1 MRRFS
6 KYFILCGIMAFGVWG
21 ETWAKKY
28 TFSAQTAV
36 VNGQGGSAKVKLAT
50 RDSRIGSYLEVG
62 TKETRGNELTEIMSK
77 EAGGLGTTGCGKVTF
92 KATPDHGYEFLGWYS
107 DENGTSRTSENYSYT
122 EECTSGKD
130 SSWVLY
136 AGFTHRFYFAV
147 EVGID
152 PAGTGTG
159 LVSASFSG
167 FAEPTSTISKA
178 EKDSIGTVCNQSSM
192 DCRVYLKATAGTNDD
207 GASMIWQGW
216 YLEDG
221 TLLSTEEKYAYS
233 YSSMCYTQGG
243 EVKKIYARFKNPVKV
258 NPSIIVGDV
267 MDGGEVNLKVD
278 DKPKLVLKVDEN
290 HLSVVT
296 NTISRVDDDN
306 ADVISYDATTHT
318 LVACRAGKATITFH
332 HEETEDFKEGTF
344 TFTINVE
351 KYESDFSWKN
361 PTLLDGTT
369 LNWSD
374 FLSTSSQGA
383 WSLVSGNTQ
392 CIPTMTSTGLT
403 SAMVHK
409 GKVTLTFRQGTD
421 YKYKALPAQT
431 KEFQVFTTDGQ
442 AVFQVGSQMFT
453 DLNAANDAAYNGTD
467 KTIVVVSDGM
477 LLAGDYT
484 ISDDVT
490 LVIPYEST
498 NGKGITKPTTI
509 QQATAPIKAY
519 RTLKLVKDANITV
532 YGAVSV
538 AGQVQ
543 AGDASHN
550 PTGFPVGE
558 VGCID
563 MSTGGQINV
572 KNGATL
578 YVYGFIKGQ
587 GYLDGNNTQNVGHVI
602 IENGATVWECFGMG
616 DFGGGSFSYACVNGK
631 DTYRLFP
638 FQGYFVQNIEVPLSI
653 MYGATEKLFTSWYFG
668 TLDKVYTRDFSF
680 IGSQDGVL
688 FRVSDS
694 NGLVTK
700 WYDPITD
707 HLVVELRG
715 DAKLDNLSLNVGT
728 TINSKDYDLPIL
740 SNMQIKLKNC
750 NLVLS
755 EPIMLQPNSI
765 FEIEKSST
773 LTLNAAMYVYDR
785 DQWGKYTV
793 TQKYFCP
800 LPSTLSPHISM
811 GDGTQNTLDDAQVI
825 VDGTLIISEGGSLYT
840 TLSGANIMSNG
851 GGQIGWKRSLPENGK
866 VNGYTGGNSV
876 SGSLTWSKLKPEY
889 IVSNSCPAAWMH
901 NDNDSYTRPA
911 DNTTFDNL
919 HGRWFSH
926 VAATTLNADHTYNFT
941 YYDGTDDVTVK
952 AIYSADKTGLVAGYK
967 WVNVTEDSEHTC
979 GTVTT
984 FKDDDN
990 NLYIYKDDAWLQLIL
1005 VGDGAVYS
1013 GSDDQ
1018 LYSFLACDWV
1028 ATGEI
1033 DGNCMYTIDG
1043 VKVALVGDRF
1053 IEIVKDEY
1061 DEVYNNKADANLH
1074 YMLFDGCVWQEATKV
1089 EGVSKA
1095 YTVRDD
1101 DYVWCNRQW
1110 TQMERD
1116 GNYYYTTDEAG
1127 VKHYYEY
1134 DETQFSW
1141 VPAKMRVRITS
1152 GTDEEEYRNWD
1163 DAMSY
1168 LSQYDNPTVTL
1179 LDNTDASLQITNWG
1193 PSAKSTTCTIDLN
1206 GHTVTANLGNAE
1218 YFMNMNTTATITI
1231 TDKSS
1236 GQGGAVNVYANR
1248 TAAFDGIRLTQ
1259 GTLVMEAG
1267 TLFVKNTA
1275 TDGGKQ
1281 CRAISTQAGKQT
1293 IVTMNGGTITAEG
1306 SSSVFGILQASSGA
1320 NNRSNNTIVTIN
1332 GGTLNAIAA
1341 SNVYGIRTYGR
1352 VSVHGGTINAKT
1364 TAVNGLAASN
1374 TAYGIDCQ
1382 VSVSAVDANSC
1393 RSTLYMDGGIIN
1405 AISAVSAAY
1414 GVSAS
1419 GSFTTADGWYYNNQ
1433 KTEWMSDD
1441 SYKATDGTWSNKAS
1455 AHIEITGGCINAV
1468 SMKGEKA
1475 YGIRLDKAGANS
1487 YTDKSEDV
1495 FPANVIRNVTISS
1508 KATNNVYG
1516 ILLEAGIH
1524 SYTGG
1529 KLYAK
1534 AEVEGVNVN
1543 VEATLSNNAY
1553 GMYVS
1558 SVSQWSNRG
1567 TYLGLKADKKT
1578 WYVQADDN
1586 DGDVTHE
1593 GIDAYYEE
1601 IDKEGNVKKY
1611 GDNIHIYRIGERAVG
1626 AQATIKSGT
1635 FYAKAATTSA
1645 YGVYVNRSITPGP
1658 LQVEGFAQVTIDG
1671 GTFTGETTAD
1681 TGFGISSGGNT
1692 TINGGTF
1699 SAICGTTISY
1709 GAYCWSGTLDLKGG
1723 TYSATSTGTTAYGV
1737 SATGLV
1743 DKNLGTHSHGTVNI
1757 YDGVV
1762 VNARSL
1768 NASTTAGIYATGVCA
1783 ELNKEYYDA
1792 RSDYNKKLY
1801 FLAGE
1806 DGKLITPATER
1817 NVYAYRCGLHTEG
1830 GVVNVYGGTFNVTS
1844 YTTTAAGVR
1853 TERAN
1858 ITRESET
1865 GRFATARGTINVYD
1879 GTFNVETETNI
1890 IATGVYS
1897 YGIVNVEGGVFNIKA
1912 KTTNGEGVRVYDG
1925 ITTIK
1930 GGIFNVIAGTN
1941 TAYGVSTLTGWDTN
1955 WGFGYYGEVVVNNG
1969 TFDIKTYNGDN
1980 AYAANI
1986 AGATTNMKATKV
1998 STDVAKDYAIAGK
2011 VTINGGTFTMTPST
2025 GKGAIAFV
2033 PQATQTRND
2042 AVAYPKCDVTGGFF
2056 KMNGTTSVQAC
2067 GTSATLDADGNP
2079 NLNIK
2084 GGHFSTKVGMINT
2097 APKIYVVAPYSI
2109 LDCVEE
2115 AYKADYPFEVA
2126 EAYTITFVTD
2136 DGQELWKGL
2145 QAKGTTAVYP
2155 LTNGTPEKA
2164 ATSANSFEFTGW
2176 DHELA
2181 EVTGEATYTANFTAV
2196 AKKYMVTWT
2205 DDIGK
2210 EYDHKEYASG
2220 ETPMHDDP
2228 VKEGY
2233 TFTGWTP
2240 AITAVTDQDQT
2251 YKATFT
2257 IKRYTIQWLDED
2269 GSLIKEETK
2278 DYGSILTAP
2287 KPTKEGYSFSAWN
2300 PAVTKVTG
2308 DAVYKATYLL
2318 NIASVTPTDGTEQF
2332 FTTWDAALGK
2342 ANSLTNGSTL
2352 KLLVDLSA
2360 QGSKTISKTMTID
2373 LNGHTFA
2380 GATSKLFNINGAGAH
2395 VTITDTKGGGRIESV
2410 LRSWGVVYGI
2420 YVTDGTLTL
2429 EGGTIHCE
2437 NILET
2442 ANDSY
2447 RAEAVYVAA
2456 GKTFNMTGGT
2466 IEASSLNMP
2475 IGIDAVGTINI
2486 SGGTIEA
2493 TGRTKAWGI
2502 NIANAGTNTIANAV
2516 VGATAERTENAVAV
2530 RVNKANAKV
2539 NISGGDFSATATTSK
2554 AYAVQAVTAST
2565 IAIQGTMM
2573 EAVAPADAY
2582 GIQCDVAE
2590 VALTADNIKVKAGTA
2605 TVNTTATAE
2614 NLHINSGFFDKDV
2627 NLATYIGSKKAILM
2641 TDETLYPELAEGYL
2655 YKLADEA
2662 YKVTFES
2669 EDGST
2674 ILQESYIEKG
2684 KQPVFIAETP
2694 VKPANPR
2701 ESYVFYGWKNGSVT
2715 YTPDQLAVV
2724 SADVVYT
2731 AVFTAIPTLYPI
2743 TFTNIDGMGGSYVQ
2757 QCGYGLVPV
2766 YNGPTPVMVGS
2777 VGGSAYIFDAWE
2789 PALAAVTE
2797 VTTYTA
2803 TFRLKV
2809 AHTVTFDTNGKGTNP
2824 SSQQVAEGAAVARP
2838 DDQIIDDEHIVGWY
2852 RDQACTDEWDFDADK
2867 MPDTDLI
2874 LYAKWGIR
2882 TFTIVWKNWDGTELA
2897 RNTVDYG
2904 VKPSYS
2910 GDTPTKPSQ
2919 AEVSYEFSGWSPT
2932 VENATA
2938 DATYVAQFVEVV
2950 GTKYRVLFHVQ
2961 GHGTAPESQE
2971 LKRGEKVVKPA
2982 DLVDVYYD
2990 FGGWY
2995 KDAACSDGQEWN
3007 FETDLMPARNLTL
3020 YAKWTEKAETGDVLD
3035 IVDWTESTLTIN
3047 ATGFAFSGWPYTVNG
3062 EEFGRENVAS
3072 AARKCNADRTVT
3084 IPYTGKS
3091 GERVTISVTKSDGTQ
3106 YSYHSYVI
3114 PYVYA
3119 DGGTLTGVNEQS
3131 TVVVRGGS
3139 LTVGEDTKL
3148 DKIYVSPEAEVVVPK
3163 GKTLT
3168 ANTVILRT
3176 TPWQAA
3182 SLQVDGTI
3190 NATETY
3196 YTRIVSDNTQ
3206 YFQFAIP
3213 LSSAISKVRLSN
3225 NKANP
3230 YGKTWIL
3237 KGYSESSRA
3246 ANGASA
3252 EGNNWKLLSEEDLI
3266 QGTLGYELYSNSAL
3280 YREFYFPVDI
3290 SSANKTAVDVSYTA
3304 NGAAGSAHAGWNAIC
3319 SPLLGKYKPN
3329 FTDISKAIKIS
3340 ELTEDG
3346 NYWQHIPEIIRPAVP
3361 FYYQAP
3367 NKGTLDFADK
3377 EFAQLAQNVPRRA
3390 WHTSVST
3397 QWLRLTLND
3406 ATGKM
3411 LDETDIFTHP
3421 EKFSVDYE
3429 SGYDVAKQSTTGT
3442 HAVLYSEL
3450 ACGALAFAA
3459 LPDSVAESRIPISVY
3474 TAEAKAYTFRLEDNA
3489 YLNRLNNVFL
3499 HDMETGAVI
3508 DLLASDYEVMLR
3520 EGTTRGRFY
3529 ITCVFRAQNVTT
3541 DIETTVQDKQTATIQ
3556 KVFYNGKVYILR
3568 NGIVYDLTGRQCE
3581 MK

>member
-1 MRRFS
+1 MKRLTIL
-6 KYFILCGIMAFGVWG
+6 FILCGIVRFCCVVEIQAGSNS
-21 ETWAKKY
+21 Y
-28 TFSAQTAV
+28 YAQTAV
-36 VNGQGGSAKVKLAT
+36 VGGKGGSAEVKL
-50 RDSRIGSYLEVG
+50 EV
-62 TKETRGNELTEIMSK
+62 TKDFRGNYADKGNRSTTGAILTEKIGDIYN
-77 EAGGLGTTGCGKVTF
+77 GGRVWSPKGKVTF
-92 KATPDHGYEFLGWYS
+92 IATPAVGYEFLDWYS
-107 DENGTSRTSENYSYT
+107 DAIGEKNNSAGNPYEL
-122 EECTSGKD
+122 
-130 SSWVLY
+130 SSDQSAYWVRY

-167 FAEPTSTISKA
+167 FVEPTSTISKA
-178 EKDSIGTVCNQSSM
+178 EKDAKGTVCNQSSM
-192 DCRVYLKATAGTNDD
+192 DSTVYLKATAGTNAD

-221 TLLSTEEKYAYS
+221 TLLSTEAEFAYS
-233 YSSMCYTQGG
+233 YTSMCYTQGG
-243 EVKKIYARFKNPVKV
+243 EVKKIYARFKNPAKV
-258 NPSIIVGDV
+258 NPSITVGDV
-267 MDGGEVNLKVD
+267 VDGGEVNLKVD

-290 HLSVVT
+290 HLSVST
-296 NTISRVDDDN
+296 STISRVDDDN
-306 ADVISYDATTHT
+306 AEVITYDVTTHT

-392 CIPTMTSTGLT
+392 CIPTMTSAGLT
-403 SAMVHK
+403 SAVVHK

-453 DLNAANDAAYNGTD
+453 DLNAANTAAHNGTD
-467 KTIVVVSDGM
+467 KSIVVISDGV

-490 LVIPYEST
+490 LLVPYNSSNT
-498 NGKGITKPTTI
+498 VHTT
-509 QQATAPIKAY
+509 QPGWVSQTYTASVAY
-519 RTLKLVKDANITV
+519 RTLTLVEGANIIV
-532 YGAVSV
+532 EGVLCV
-538 AGQVQ
+538 GGQ
-543 AGDASHN
+543 ALSSSAPLTSTNGS
-550 PTGFPVGE
+550 PGRPVGPCGVINMSKGGHIE
-558 VGCID
+558 VKG
-563 MSTGGQINV
+563 
-572 KNGATL
+572 KL
-578 YVYGFIKGQ
+578 YVWGYIQGQ
-587 GYLDGNNTQNVGHVI
+587 GILDGNNTRGVGTIDVVSGGEVREDFIIGDYHGGRGTYTMNEKHQYNV
-602 IENGATVWECFGMG
+602 
-616 DFGGGSFSYACVNGK
+616 
-631 DTYRLFP
+631 FP
-638 FQGYFVQNIEVPLSI
+638 FNNYFVQNIEVPMTI
-653 MYGATEKLFTSWYFG
+653 QYGASEYCATSFNLSHVGDTPTDFILIGASGTPLF
-668 TLDKVYTRDFSF
+668 KM
-680 IGSQDGVL
+680 
-688 FRVSDS
+688 
-694 NGLVTK
+694 NGNGATVKK
-700 WYDPITD
+700 WYDATTD
-707 HLVVELRG
+707 HFCIELTGNSNLNYLTLQMGTGIFGATVDSRNFFLPIPSG
-715 DAKLDNLSLNVGT
+715 MRIIFSDCDVSLDNKLCVLPGGQLEVSNDASVSLNSSLY
-728 TINSKDYDLPIL
+728 IYD
-740 SNMQIKLKNC
+740 Q
-750 NLVLS
+750 
-755 EPIMLQPNSI
+755 
-765 FEIEKSST
+765 
-773 LTLNAAMYVYDR
+773 
-785 DQWGKYTV
+785 DQWDKFALSQYFYTFDSHL
-793 TQKYFCP
+793 T
-800 LPSTLSPHISM
+800 PHKQRNGSVM
-811 GDGTQNTLDDAQVI
+811 DDADAMLKVNGRFSI
-825 VDGTLIISEGGSLYT
+825 GSNGKLYT
-840 TLSGANIMSNG
+840 TISGADICSDDG
-851 GGQIGWKRSLPENGK
+851 GHIVYPGSLPGVATAYQVKGNAYGDKNEKISINTTIGEK
-866 VNGYTGGNSV
+866 VF
-876 SGSLTWSKLKPEY
+876 LTPIEMNNAL
-889 IVSNSCPAAWMH
+889 MH
-901 NDNDSYTRPA
+901 NENNSYTQSIA
-911 DNTTFDNL
+911 NTTFDNL

-926 VAATTLNADHTYNFT
+926 AAATTLNGDHTYYFT
-941 YYDGTDDVTVK
+941 YYDGTDDVMVK

-967 WVNVTEDSEHTC
+967 WVNVTEDSEHRC
-979 GTVTT
+979 GAITT
-984 FKDDDN
+984 FMGDDN
-990 NLYIYKDDAWLQLIL
+990 NLYIYKDDAWLQLIP

-1193 PSAKSTTCTIDLN
+1193 PSAKSTVCTIDLN
-1206 GHTVTANLGNAE
+1206 GHTVTADLGNAE

-1259 GTLVMEAG
+1259 GTLVMDAG
-1267 TLFVKNTA
+1267 TLSVKNTA
-1275 TDGGKQ
+1275 TGQ
-1281 CRAISTQAGKQT
+1281 CRAISMVSGKKT
-1293 IVTMNGGTITAEG
+1293 LVNMNGGTITAEG
-1306 SSSVFGILQASSGA
+1306 SSYVYGILQASSGA

-1341 SNVYGIRTYGR
+1341 SDVYGIRTYGR
-1352 VSVHGGTINAKT
+1352 VNMHGGIINAKT
-1364 TAVNGLAASN
+1364 ATVNGLVAGN

-1382 VSVSAVDANSC
+1382 VSVNAVDANSY

-1405 AISAVSAAY
+1405 ATSAGSSAR
-1414 GVSAS
+1414 GVSANAS
-1419 GSFTTADGWYYNNQ
+1419 YIVANGYYWDGKAYQQND
-1433 KTEWMSDD
+1433 T
-1441 SYKATDGTWSNKAS
+1441 YKATDGTYSNKAS
-1455 AHIEITGGCINAV
+1455 AHFEITGGEINAMCLTG
-1468 SMKGEKA
+1468 SSA
-1475 YGIRLDKAGANS
+1475 YGIYDLAGFNS
-1487 YTDKSEDV
+1487 YTNETEQNTPYNIVKNV
-1495 FPANVIRNVTISS
+1495 NINAKAANIACGIRIAAAIHEYSGARIFGKVEIENVNVTAETTISS
-1508 KATNNVYG
+1508 DAKGVYIDATNLWTSRGRY
-1516 ILLEAGIH
+1516 
-1524 SYTGG
+1524 
-1529 KLYAK
+1529 
-1534 AEVEGVNVN
+1534 
-1543 VEATLSNNAY
+1543 SN
-1553 GMYVS
+1553 
-1558 SVSQWSNRG
+1558 SVTANN
-1567 TYLGLKADKKT
+1567 KKT
-1578 WYVQADDN
+1578 WYVKEDAE
-1586 DGDVTHE
+1586 DGDLTHE
-1593 GIDAYYEE
+1593 AIDAT
-1601 IDKEGNVKKY
+1601 
-1611 GDNIHIYRIGERAVG
+1611 GDNAKNVYQYQIGERAVG
-1626 AQATIKSGT
+1626 ARAIIKSGT
-1635 FYAKAATTSA
+1635 FYAKAATQNA
-1645 YGVYVNRSITPGP
+1645 YGVYVNRSISTGP
-1658 LQVEGFAQVTIDG
+1658 QMIEGFAEVTIEN
-1671 GTFTGETTAD
+1671 GTFTGESAAENSYGIN
-1681 TGFGISSGGNT
+1681 TGGHT

-1699 SAICGTTISY
+1699 NAISGTSFSY
-1709 GAYCWSGTLDLKGG
+1709 GAFCWSGTLDLKGG
-1723 TYSATSTGTTAYGV
+1723 EYYATSTGSDAYAITANGQIEGDY
-1737 SATGLV
+1737 S
-1743 DKNLGTHSHGTVNI
+1743 GTHSHGTVNV

-1762 VNARSL
+1762 ANARSI
-1768 NASTTAGIYATGVCA
+1768 NSSTTAAVFA
-1783 ELNKEYYDA
+1783 AA
-1792 RSDYNKKLY
+1792 RSVEMNEEKYNACPENIRNQY
-1801 FLAGE
+1801 YLADAEGNKIK
-1806 DGKLITPATER
+1806 DAIVA
-1817 NVYAYRCGLHTEG
+1817 NMYAYRCGLHTEG
-1830 GVVNVYGGTFNVTS
+1830 GVVNIYGGTFNS
-1844 YTTTAAGVR
+1844 KAYTTTAIGVR
-1853 TERAN
+1853 AHLSN
-1858 ITRESET
+1858 ITRTTET
-1865 GRFATARGTINVYD
+1865 GRFATARGTINVHG
-1879 GTFNVETETNI
+1879 GTFNVETETGST
-1890 IATGVYS
+1890 AMGVCS
-1897 YGIVNVEGGVFNIKA
+1897 YGIVNVEGGTFNIKA

-1925 ITTIK
+1925 ITTIN

-1941 TAYGVSTLTGWDTN
+1941 TAYGVYTPMDWDVN
-1955 WGFGYYGEVVVNNG
+1955 YGYGYYGEVVVNNG

-1980 AYAANI
+1980 AYTAYI
-1986 AGATTNMKATKV
+1986 TGATKNMKAAKV

-2042 AVAYPKCDVTGGFF
+2042 AMAYPKCDVTGGFF

-2067 GTSATLDADGNP
+2067 GTSATLDADGKP
-2079 NLNIK
+2079 NLNIT
-2084 GGHFSTKVGMINT
+2084 GGHFSTKTGMINT

-2115 AYKADYPFEVA
+2115 TYKADYPFEVA

-2257 IKRYTIQWLDED
+2257 INRYTIQWLDED

-2308 DAVYKATYLL
+2308 DAVYQATYLL

-2352 KLLVDLSA
+2352 KLLTDLSA
-2360 QGSKTISKTMTID
+2360 QGSKTILKTMTID

-2420 YVTDGTLTL
+2420 YVTNGTLTL

-2554 AYAVQAVTAST
+2554 AYAVQAATAST
-2565 IAIQGTMM
+2565 IAIQGTVM

-2582 GIQCDVAE
+2582 GIQCDVAD

-2605 TVNTTATAE
+2605 TVNTTATSE

-2684 KQPVFIAETP
+2684 QQPVFIAETP

-2701 ESYVFYGWKNGSVT
+2701 ESYVFYGWKNGTVT
-2715 YTPDQLAVV
+2715 YTPDQLVVV

-2743 TFTNIDGMGGSYVQ
+2743 TFTNIDGMGGAYVQ

-2777 VGGSAYIFDAWE
+2777 VGGSAYIFDTWE

-2852 RDQACTDEWDFDADK
+2852 RDQACTDEWDFDVDK

-2874 LYAKWGIR
+2874 LCAKWGIR

-2904 VKPSYS
+2904 AKPLYS
-2910 GDTPTKPSQ
+2910 GDTPMKPSK

-2950 GTKYRVLFHVQ
+2950 GTKYQVLFHVQ
-2961 GHGTAPESQE
+2961 GHGTAPKSQE
-2971 LKRGEKVVKPA
+2971 LKKGEKVVKPA
-2982 DLVDVYYD
+2982 DLVDIYYD

-3020 YAKWTEKAETGDVLD
+3020 YAKWTKKAETGDVLD
-3035 IVDWTESTLTIN
+3035 IVDWTDNTLTIN

-3091 GERVTISVTKSDGTQ
+3091 GELVTISVTKSDGTQ

-3119 DGGTLTGVNEQS
+3119 DGGTLTGVNEHS
-3131 TVVVRGGS
+3131 IVVARGGA
-3139 LTVGEDTKL
+3139 LIVGESTMV
-3148 DKIYVSPEAEVVVPK
+3148 DKIYVSPEAELVVPK
-3163 GKTLT
+3163 ETRLT
-3168 ANTVILRT
+3168 ANALILRT

-3190 NATETY
+3190 NTTETY
-3196 YTRIVSDNTQ
+3196 YTRIVADNTQ

-3213 LSSAISKVRLSN
+3213 LSSAISEVRLSN
-3225 NKANP
+3225 NNP

-3252 EGNNWKLLSEEDLI
+3252 EGNNWELLSEEDAI
-3266 QGTLGYELYSNSAL
+3266 QGTQGYELYSNSAL
-3280 YREFYFPVDI
+3280 YREFYFPVTLPTQE
-3290 SSANKTAVDVSYTA
+3290 ATTVSVLHTD
-3304 NGAAGSAHAGWNAIC
+3304 GAAGAAHAGWNALC
-3319 SPLLGKYKPN
+3319 SPLMGKYKQT
-3329 FTDISKAIKIS
+3329 FTDVSEAIKIS
-3340 ELTEDG
+3340 ELTENG
-3346 NYWQHIPEIIRPAVP
+3346 NYWQHIPEVIHPAVP

-3367 NKGTLDFADK
+3367 KKGTLDFSGDELK
-3377 EFAQLAQNVPRRA
+3377 QNAPRRA

-3397 QWLRLTLND
+3397 QWLRLTLSD
-3406 ATGKM
+3406 AVGKM
-3411 LDETDIFTHP
+3411 LDEANIFTHP
-3421 EKFSVDYE
+3421 DKFSVDYE

-3442 HAVLYSEL
+3442 HAALYSEL

-3459 LPDSVAESRIPISVY
+3459 VPDTMAESRIPLTVY
-3474 TAEAKAYTFRLEDNA
+3474 AAAVKSYTFHLEDNA
-3489 YLNRLNNVFL
+3489 YLNRLGNVFL
-3499 HDMETGAVI
+3499 RDTETGAVI
-3508 DLLASDYEVMLR
+3508 DLLTSDYEATLY

-3529 ITCVFRAQNVTT
+3529 ITCVFRAPNITT
-3541 DIETTVQDKQTATIQ
+3541 DVETTVQDKQTDPIQ

-3568 NGIVYDLTGRQCE
+3568 NGVVYDLTGRQCE

>member
-1 MRRFS
+1 
-6 KYFILCGIMAFGVWG
+6 MAFGVWG

-36 VNGQGGSAKVKLAT
+36 VNGQGGSAKVMLETKNNALT
-50 RDSRIGSYLEVG
+50 SSWNNKGS
-62 TKETRGNELTEIMSK
+62 KETTGKTLTDKLSDI
-77 EAGGLGTTGCGKVTF
+77 AGGDLVGTGCGKVTF
-92 KATPDHGYEFLGWYS
+92 TATRDAGSGYEFLGWYH
-107 DENGTSRTSENYSYT
+107 DEDGTSRESESNPYT

-130 SSWVLY
+130 TSWVLY

-178 EKDSIGTVCNQSSM
+178 EKNSKGTVCNQSSM
-192 DCRVYLKATAGTNDD
+192 DCIVYLKATAGTNDD

-344 TFTINVE
+344 TFTVNVE
-351 KYESDFSWKN
+351 KHESDFSWKN

-374 FLSTSSQGA
+374 FVSTSSQGA

-392 CIPTMTSTGLT
+392 CIPTMTSAGLT
-403 SAMVHK
+403 SAVVHK

-490 LVIPYEST
+490 LLVPYNSSNT
-498 NGKGITKPTTI
+498 IHTT
-509 QQATAPIKAY
+509 QPGWVSQTYTPSVAY
-519 RTLKLVKDANITV
+519 RTLTLVEGANIIVEGTV
-532 YGAVSV
+532 CVG
-538 AGQVQ
+538 GQ
-543 AGDASHN
+543 ALSSSA
-550 PTGFPVGE
+550 PLT
-558 VGCID
+558 
-563 MSTGGQINV
+563 STGGSPGRPVGPCGVINMSKGGHIEV
-572 KNGATL
+572 KGKL
-578 YVYGFIKGQ
+578 YVWGYIRGQ
-587 GYLDGNNTQNVGHVI
+587 GILDGNNTRGVGTIDVVSGGEVREDFIIGDYHGGRGTYTMNEKHQYNV
-602 IENGATVWECFGMG
+602 
-616 DFGGGSFSYACVNGK
+616 
-631 DTYRLFP
+631 FP
-638 FQGYFVQNIEVPLSI
+638 FNNYFVQNIEVPMTI
-653 MYGATEKLFTSWYFG
+653 QYGASEYCATSFNLSYVGDTPTDFILIGASGTPLF
-668 TLDKVYTRDFSF
+668 KM
-680 IGSQDGVL
+680 
-688 FRVSDS
+688 
-694 NGLVTK
+694 NGNGATVKK
-700 WYDPITD
+700 WYDATTD
-707 HLVVELRG
+707 HFCIELTGNSNLNYLTLQMGTGIFGATVDSRNFFLPIPSG
-715 DAKLDNLSLNVGT
+715 MRIIFSDCDVSLDNKLCVLPGGQLEVSNDASVSLNSSLY
-728 TINSKDYDLPIL
+728 IYD
-740 SNMQIKLKNC
+740 Q
-750 NLVLS
+750 
-755 EPIMLQPNSI
+755 
-765 FEIEKSST
+765 
-773 LTLNAAMYVYDR
+773 
-785 DQWGKYTV
+785 DQWDKFALSQYFYTFDSHL
-793 TQKYFCP
+793 T
-800 LPSTLSPHISM
+800 PHKQRNGSVM
-811 GDGTQNTLDDAQVI
+811 DDADAMLKVNGRFSI
-825 VDGTLIISEGGSLYT
+825 GSNGKLYT
-840 TLSGANIMSNG
+840 TISGADICSDDG
-851 GGQIGWKRSLPENGK
+851 GHIVYPGSLPGVATAYQVKGNAYGDKNEKISINTTIGEK
-866 VNGYTGGNSV
+866 VF
-876 SGSLTWSKLKPEY
+876 LTPIEMNNAL
-889 IVSNSCPAAWMH
+889 MH
-901 NDNDSYTRPA
+901 NENNSYTQSIA
-911 DNTTFDNL
+911 NTTFDNL

-926 VAATTLNADHTYNFT
+926 AAATTLNADHTYNFT

-984 FKDDDN
+984 FKGDDN

-1193 PSAKSTTCTIDLN
+1193 PSAKSTICTIDLN

-1792 RSDYNKKLY
+1792 RSDDNKKLY

-2420 YVTDGTLTL
+2420 YVTNGTLTL

-2641 TDETLYPELAEGYL
+2641 TDETLYPELAKGYL

-3091 GERVTISVTKSDGTQ
+3091 GERVTIAVTKSDGTQ

>member
-1 MRRFS
+1 
-6 KYFILCGIMAFGVWG
+6 MAFGVWG
-21 ETWAKKY
+21 ETWATKY

-36 VNGQGGSAKVKLAT
+36 VNGQGGSAKVMLETKNNTLT
-50 RDSRIGSYLEVG
+50 SSWNNKGS
-62 TKETRGNELTEIMSK
+62 KETTGKTLTDKLSGI
-77 EAGGLGTTGCGKVTF
+77 AGGDWVGTGCGKVTF
-92 KATPDHGYEFLGWYS
+92 KATYDAGYEFLGWYS
-107 DENGTSRTSENYSYT
+107 DENGTSRASENNPYT

-130 SSWVLY
+130 MSWVLY

-178 EKDSIGTVCNQSSM
+178 EKDSKGTVCNQSSM
-192 DCRVYLKATAGTNDD
+192 DCIVYLKATAGTNDD

-221 TLLSTEEKYAYS
+221 TLLSTEAEFAYS
-233 YSSMCYTQGG
+233 YTSMCYTQGG
-243 EVKKIYARFKNPVKV
+243 EVKKIYARFKNPAKV
-258 NPSIIVGDV
+258 NPSITVGTV
-267 MDGGEVNLKVD
+267 VDGGEVSLKVD

-290 HLSVVT
+290 HLSVST
-296 NTISRVDDDN
+296 STISRVDDDN

-318 LVACRAGKATITFH
+318 LVANRAGKATITFH

-374 FLSTSSQGA
+374 FVSTSSQGA

-392 CIPTMTSTGLT
+392 CVQTMTSIGLT
-403 SAMVHK
+403 SAVVHK

-453 DLNAANDAAYNGTD
+453 DLNAANTVAHNGTD

-484 ISDDVT
+484 ISSDVT
-490 LVIPYEST
+490 LVIPYEET
-498 NGKGITKPTTI
+498 GTKAITSPVKDVSVLSN
-509 QQATAPIKAY
+509 AGFGIKAF
-519 RTLKLVKDANITV
+519 RTLKLVAGANIDV
-532 YGAVSV
+532 YGAISIT
-538 AGQVQ
+538 AELQS
-543 AGDASHN
+543 GDASHN
-550 PTGFPVGE
+550 PTGFPCRYTGVL
-558 VGCID
+558 D
-563 MSTGGQINV
+563 MSEGGHINI
-572 KNGATL
+572 NSGATL
-578 YVYGFIKGQ
+578 YAWGFVRGQ
-587 GYLDGNNTQNVGHVI
+587 GYLDGNNTKDVGTI
-602 IENGATVWECFGMG
+602 TAKNGATIKECYGLG
-616 DFGGGSFSYACVNGK
+616 DWGGGSYTRAVEK
-631 DTYRLFP
+631 AKTTTRIYP
-638 FQGYFVQNIEVPLSI
+638 FQSYFVQNIEVPLRLE
-653 MYGATEKLFTSWYFG
+653 YGASDLLY
-668 TLDKVYTRDFSF
+668 LDVYANSSQNAISDIKF
-680 IGSQDGVL
+680 IGKDVNYL
-688 FRVSDS
+688 FRVLSAD
-694 NGLVTK
+694 GAVTK
-700 WYDPITD
+700 WYDPTTD
-707 HLVVELRG
+707 RLIVELEG
-715 DAKLDNLSLNVGT
+715 DSKLDNLQIKISYSFFSVT
-728 TINSKDYDLPIL
+728 VNSNEFDLPVL
-740 SNMQIKLKNC
+740 SNMHIKLKKC
-750 NLVLS
+750 NLTLS
-755 EPIMLQPNSI
+755 SPMVMQANSV
-765 FEIEKSST
+765 FEIPQGSSLT
-773 LTLNAAMYVYDR
+773 LTSNLFVYDR
-785 DQWGKYTV
+785 EEWGTFVAK
-793 TQKYFCP
+793 KYFCESP
-800 LPSTLSPHISM
+800 AILTPRLSK
-811 GDGTQNTLDDAQVI
+811 GDCLDRSLMSDAKLI
-825 VDGTLIISEGGSLYT
+825 VDGTLTITDEGSLYT
-840 TLSGANIMSNG
+840 TFSGANITSNG
-851 GGQIGWKRSLPENGK
+851 GGQIVWERSLPGNGN
-866 VNGYTGGNSV
+866 VYGYTNGNSV
-876 SGSLTWSKLKPEY
+876 NGTMFTATLKDEY

-911 DNTTFDNL
+911 NNTTFDNL

-926 VAATTLNADHTYNFT
+926 AAATTLNGDHTYYFT
-941 YYDGTDDVTVK
+941 YYDGTDDVMDDVMVK

-967 WVNVTEDSEHTC
+967 WVNVTEDSEHRC
-979 GTVTT
+979 GAITT
-984 FKDDDN
+984 FMGDDN
-990 NLYIYKDDAWLQLIL
+990 NLYIYKDDAWLQLIP

-1018 LYSFLACDWV
+1018 LYSFVSCDWV

-1033 DGNCMYTIDG
+1033 DENCMYTIDG
-1043 VKVALVGDRF
+1043 VKVAFVGDRF

-1095 YTVRDD
+1095 YTVHDD
-1101 DYVWCNRQW
+1101 DYVWYNRQW

-1259 GTLVMEAG
+1259 GTLVMDAG
-1267 TLFVKNTA
+1267 TLSVKNTA
-1275 TDGGKQ
+1275 TGQ
-1281 CRAISTQAGKQT
+1281 CRAISMVSGKKT
-1293 IVTMNGGTITAEG
+1293 LVNMNGGTITAEG
-1306 SSSVFGILQASSGA
+1306 SSYVYGILQASSGA

-1382 VSVSAVDANSC
+1382 VSVSAVDANSY
-1393 RSTLYMDGGIIN
+1393 RSTLYMDGGVIN
-1405 AISAVSAAY
+1405 ATSAISTAYGVYASAAY
-1414 GVSAS
+1414 
-1419 GSFTTADGWYYNNQ
+1419 TTANGYKSDG
-1433 KTEWMSDD
+1433 TADD
-1441 SYKATDGTWSNKAS
+1441 TYKATDGTYSNKAS
-1455 AHIEITGGCINAV
+1455 AHFEITGGEINAMCLTG
-1468 SMKGEKA
+1468 SSA
-1475 YGIRLDKAGANS
+1475 YGIYDLAGFNS
-1487 YTDKSEDV
+1487 YTNETEQNTPYNIVKNV
-1495 FPANVIRNVTISS
+1495 NINAKAANIACGIRIAAAIHEYSGARIFGKVEIENVNVTAETTISS
-1508 KATNNVYG
+1508 DAKGVYIDATNLWTSRGRY
-1516 ILLEAGIH
+1516 
-1524 SYTGG
+1524 
-1529 KLYAK
+1529 
-1534 AEVEGVNVN
+1534 
-1543 VEATLSNNAY
+1543 SN
-1553 GMYVS
+1553 
-1558 SVSQWSNRG
+1558 SVTANN
-1567 TYLGLKADKKT
+1567 KKT
-1578 WYVQADDN
+1578 WYVKEDAE
-1586 DGDVTHE
+1586 DGDLTHE
-1593 GIDAYYEE
+1593 AIDAT
-1601 IDKEGNVKKY
+1601 
-1611 GDNIHIYRIGERAVG
+1611 GDNAKNVYQYQIGERAVG
-1626 AQATIKSGT
+1626 ARAIIKSGT
-1635 FYAKAATTSA
+1635 FYAKAATQNA
-1645 YGVYVNRSITPGP
+1645 YGVYVNRSISTGP
-1658 LQVEGFAQVTIDG
+1658 QMIEGFAEVTIEN
-1671 GTFTGETTAD
+1671 GTFTGESAAENSYGIN
-1681 TGFGISSGGNT
+1681 TGGHT

-1699 SAICGTTISY
+1699 NAISGTSFSY
-1709 GAYCWSGTLDLKGG
+1709 GAFCWSGTLDLKGG
-1723 TYSATSTGTTAYGV
+1723 EYYATSTGSDAYAITANGQIEGDY
-1737 SATGLV
+1737 S
-1743 DKNLGTHSHGTVNI
+1743 GTHSHGTVNV
-1757 YDGVV
+1757 YDGVIA
-1762 VNARSL
+1762 NARSI
-1768 NASTTAGIYATGVCA
+1768 NSSTTAAVFA
-1783 ELNKEYYDA
+1783 AA
-1792 RSDYNKKLY
+1792 RSVEMNEEKYNACPENIRNQY
-1801 FLAGE
+1801 YLADAEGNKIK
-1806 DGKLITPATER
+1806 DAIVA
-1817 NVYAYRCGLHTEG
+1817 NMYAYRCGLHTEG
-1830 GVVNVYGGTFNVTS
+1830 GVVNIYGGTFNS
-1844 YTTTAAGVR
+1844 KAYTTTAIGVR
-1853 TERAN
+1853 AHLSN
-1858 ITRESET
+1858 ITRTTET
-1865 GRFATARGTINVYD
+1865 GRFATARGTINVHG
-1879 GTFNVETETNI
+1879 GTFNVETETGST
-1890 IATGVYS
+1890 AMGVRS
-1897 YGIVNVEGGVFNIKA
+1897 YGIVNVEGGTFNIKA

-1925 ITTIK
+1925 ITTIN

-1941 TAYGVSTLTGWDTN
+1941 TAYGVYTPMDWDVN
-1955 WGFGYYGEVVVNNG
+1955 YGYGYYGEVVVNNG

-1980 AYAANI
+1980 AYTAYI
-1986 AGATTNMKATKV
+1986 TGATKNMKAAKV

-2042 AVAYPKCDVTGGFF
+2042 AMAYPKCDVTGGFF

-2067 GTSATLDADGNP
+2067 GTSATLDADGKP
-2079 NLNIK
+2079 NLNIT
-2084 GGHFSTKVGMINT
+2084 GGHFSTKTGMINT

-2115 AYKADYPFEVA
+2115 TYKADYPFEVA

-2251 YKATFT
+2251 YKAAFS
-2257 IKRYTIQWLDED
+2257 INKYTIQWLDED

-2420 YVTDGTLTL
+2420 YVTNGTLTL

-2554 AYAVQAVTAST
+2554 AYAVQAATAST
-2565 IAIQGTMM
+2565 IAIQGTVM

-2582 GIQCDVAE
+2582 GIQCDVAD

-2605 TVNTTATAE
+2605 TVNTTATSE

-2694 VKPANPR
+2694 AKSPNPR
-2701 ESYVFYGWKNGSVT
+2701 ESYVFYGWKNGTVT

-2743 TFTNIDGMGGSYVQ
+2743 TFANIDGMGGAYVQ

-2766 YNGPTPVMVGS
+2766 YDGPTPVMVGS
-2777 VGGSAYIFDAWE
+2777 VGGSAYIFDTWE

-2852 RDQACTDEWDFDADK
+2852 RDQACTDEWDFDVDK

-2874 LYAKWGIR
+2874 LCAKWGIR

-2904 VKPSYS
+2904 AKPLYS
-2910 GDTPTKPSQ
+2910 GDTPMKPSK

-2950 GTKYRVLFHVQ
+2950 GTKYQVLFHVQ
-2961 GHGTAPESQE
+2961 GHGTAPKSQE
-2971 LKRGEKVVKPA
+2971 LKKGEKVVKPA
-2982 DLVDVYYD
+2982 DLVDIYYD

-3020 YAKWTEKAETGDVLD
+3020 YAKWTKKAETGDVLD
-3035 IVDWTESTLTIN
+3035 IVDWTDNTLTIN

-3091 GERVTISVTKSDGTQ
+3091 GELVTISVTKSDGTQ

-3119 DGGTLTGVNEQS
+3119 DGGTLTGVNEHS
-3131 TVVVRGGS
+3131 IVVARGGA
-3139 LTVGEDTKL
+3139 LIVGESTMV
-3148 DKIYVSPEAEVVVPK
+3148 DKIYVSPEAELVVPK
-3163 GKTLT
+3163 ETRLT
-3168 ANTVILRT
+3168 ANVLILRT

-3190 NATETY
+3190 NTTETY
-3196 YTRIVSDNTQ
+3196 YTRIVADNTQ

-3213 LSSAISKVRLSN
+3213 LSSAISEVRLSN
-3225 NKANP
+3225 NKTNP

-3252 EGNNWKLLSEEDLI
+3252 EGNNWELLSEEDAI
-3266 QGTLGYELYSNSAL
+3266 QGTQGYELYSNSAL
-3280 YREFYFPVDI
+3280 YREFYFPVTLPTQE
-3290 SSANKTAVDVSYTA
+3290 ATTVSVLHTD
-3304 NGAAGSAHAGWNAIC
+3304 GAAGAAHAGWNALC
-3319 SPLLGKYKPN
+3319 SPLMGKYKQT
-3329 FTDISKAIKIS
+3329 FADVSEAIKIS
-3340 ELTEDG
+3340 ELTENG
-3346 NYWQHIPEIIRPAVP
+3346 NYWQHIPEVIHPAVP

-3367 NKGTLDFADK
+3367 KAGSLDFSGDELK
-3377 EFAQLAQNVPRRA
+3377 QNAPRRA

-3397 QWLRLTLND
+3397 QWLRLTLSD
-3406 ATGKM
+3406 AVGKM
-3411 LDETDIFTHP
+3411 LDETNIFTHP
-3421 EKFSVDYE
+3421 DKFSVGYE

-3442 HAVLYSEL
+3442 YAALYSEL

-3459 LPDSVAESRIPISVY
+3459 VPDTMAESRIPLTVY
-3474 TAEAKAYTFRLEDNA
+3474 AAAAKLYTFHLEDNA
-3489 YLNRLNNVFL
+3489 YLNRLGNVFL
-3499 HDMETGAVI
+3499 HDTETGAII

-3529 ITCVFRAQNVTT
+3529 ISCVFRANITT
-3541 DIETTVQDKQTATIQ
+3541 DTETTVRDKQTAPVQ
-3556 KVFYNGKVYILR
+3556 KVLYNGKVYILR
-3568 NGIVYDLTGRQCE
+3568 NGVVYDLTGRQCE